1 METWQADTVRTAEEL
16 GDVPI
21 ILGEFGLDTTTP
33 GAREYIDR
41 VYAAAREI
49 GAGVAYW
56 SSDPGTWGF

>member
-1 METWQADTVRTAEEL
+1 MRTAEEL